1 MRWPLPDIQARLG
14 ASTGQASSWQAPARA
29 ALWQAPLI
37 GLLAIDIGAALM
49 LFWVAGLTIGRASH
63 RWQRWY
69 VQLPLLIALVGITAM
84 VVPVRSADF
93 FITLLVALLPLTWQL
108 EDPAASQNDPQTRQ
122 VAALSPAGLT
132 PTIVLVGS
140 VFLYQ
145 IQFFVLL
152 LVVIWLLAFLLWYCM
167 ALTGF
172 RLDSLTLR
180 WVPVLLLSVAVAS
193 VIVAL
198 FIAVPRVSTGVIP
211 GFAQQQKI
219 ALTDEIAPGGMR
231 DLLEDDT
238 IAFRAVPQRQ
248 VDPVPRYWR
257 VFVLDAER
265 DGVWKR
271 GGMDQPTRRSAFAS
285 MAVEHDYALL
295 LDDHDPKVL
304 PAPDWPAGFSRD
316 YGFNRRGEV
325 ITSRMANPRRVVVG
339 GGSLLPPETGTKPA
353 KALTPSGNPRLADWA
368 RQTRAGV
375 GSDAEFAALIMQ
387 RFATEYSYDTTLN
400 LPQNNALDRFFFET
414 RQGYCAYFATAMVT
428 ALRAAG
434 IESHIVIGYLGGEWN
449 AYGGYWTV
457 RNADAHAWVEAR
469 LDGGNWQR
477 LDPTLQ
483 VMTGSGPQSVASAG
497 EVNIARPEID
507 TGTDDQG
514 SLLLARLSQ
523 AGQWVDALN
532 TRITIAIMD
541 YGQSDAGG
549 SGEDGQDNT
558 AFIFVAIGLAM
569 VGVIGAAALAA
580 LARRG
585 RRQHRLERRLERLL
599 EPFGDAAPRR
609 SGETLIT
616 YGHRQ
621 AADLPDAIADRALAL
636 AKSITELRYSPHS
649 RLEPRQIAGE
659 VALFGRELGRRG
671 LRQRW
676 WHVMGRKG

>member
-1 MRWPLPDIQARLG
+1 MRLPLPDMRARLG
-14 ASTGQASSWQAPARA
+14 ASTGQAASWQASARA

-37 GLLAIDIGAALM
+37 GLLAIDIGAVLL
-49 LFWVAGLTIGRASH
+49 LFWGAGLVIGRASH

-69 VQLPLLIALVGITAM
+69 VQLPLLIALIGVTAM

-108 EDPAASQNDPQTRQ
+108 EDKAASQDHQPTQPG
-122 VAALSPAGLT
+122 AALSPAGLT
-132 PTIVLVGS
+132 PTIFLVGS

-180 WVPVLLLSVAVAS
+180 WVPVLFLSAAVAAI
-193 VIVAL
+193 IVAL
-198 FIAVPRVSTGVIP
+198 FIAVPRISTGVIP

-238 IAFRAVPQRQ
+238 IAFRAVPQQ
-248 VDPVPRYWR
+248 QADPVPRYWR

-265 DGVWKR
+265 DGVWNR
-271 GGMDQPTRRSAFAS
+271 GGMDQPTRQSTFAS
-285 MAVEHDYALL
+285 MPVQHGYALL

-325 ITSRMANPRRVVVG
+325 ITSRMANPRRVVVEG
-339 GGSLLPPETGTKPA
+339 AALPPETSRPA
-353 KALTPSGNPRLADWA
+353 ATALVPSGNPRLADWA
-368 RQTRAGV
+368 RQTRAAV
-375 GSDAEFAALIMQ
+375 NSDAEFAELIMQ
-387 RFATEYSYDTTLN
+387 RFASEYRYDTTLN
-400 LPQNNALDRFFFET
+400 LPQDNALDRFFFET

-434 IESHIVIGYLGGEWN
+434 IESHIVMGYLGGEWN

-469 LDGGNWQR
+469 LDGGAWQR

-483 VMTGSGPQSVASAG
+483 VMTGNGPQSVANAG
-497 EVNIARPEID
+497 PVNVTRPEID
-507 TGTDDQG
+507 TGADAQSG
-514 SLLLARLSQ
+514 PLMARLRQ

-541 YGQSDAGG
+541 YGQSDTGG
-549 SGEDGQDNT
+549 TGDDGQDNT
-558 AFIFVAIGLAM
+558 AFIFAGIGLAM

-580 LARRG
+580 LSRRG
-585 RRQHRLERRLERLL
+585 RRQHRLERRFERLL
-599 EPFGDAAPRR
+599 EPVGDSVPRL
-609 SGETLIT
+609 SGETLIA
-616 YGHRQ
+616 YGQRQ
-621 AADLPDAIADRALAL
+621 TAAMPPPLSEMAMALAR
-636 AKSITELRYSPHS
+636 SITELRYSPHS
-649 RLEPRQIAGE
+649 DLQPQQIAGE
-659 VALFGRELGRRG
+659 MAMFRRELGQQG
-671 LRQRW
+671 LRQPW
-676 WHVMGRKG
+676 WQVIWRKG